1 MTGNVDSD
9 ANYTMLKILSY
20 NVWFRDDLE
29 LHMRMEA
36 IGGLIYEHL
45 PDLIC
50 FQVWI
55 VLYVQK
61 KCLIPTSTDC
71 VHHLAGGH
79 TRHLQKIS
87 KFKLVDDVQVFTITG
102 DGKYEGIF
110 LHAGFLFLSGLAL
123 LYPSVSYPAMSVF
136 SSFFQD
142 YHNYLWLNW
151 FK

>member
-110 LHAGFLFLSGLAL
+110 LHAGFLFLLVFLVLSFSL
-123 LYPSVSYPAMSVF
+123 LPCYECF
-136 SSFFQD
+136 FSFFQ
-142 YHNYLWLNW
+142 NLSSLPLI
-151 FK
+151 KLI